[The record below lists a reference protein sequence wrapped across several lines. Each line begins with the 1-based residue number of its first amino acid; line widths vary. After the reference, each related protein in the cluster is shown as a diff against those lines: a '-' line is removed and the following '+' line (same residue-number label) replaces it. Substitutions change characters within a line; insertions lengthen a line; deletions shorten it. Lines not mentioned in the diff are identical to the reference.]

1 MKPIR
6 KTSQRVDEYSTFAT
20 PELLADLLFVHWS
33 AMNVIGDD
41 DEVEINCELPLMIPV
56 IIKMKKGKG
65 VRARYRV
72 LNGER
77 KSI

>member
-6 KTSQRVDEYSTFAT
+6 KKSRVVEKYPTFAT

-41 DEVEINCELPLMIPV
+41 DEVDINFNLPAMIPV
-56 IIKMKKGKG
+56 TIKIKKGKDS
-65 VRARYRV
+65 RTRYRI
-72 LNGER
+72 LNGDT
-77 KSI
+77 